1 MDSKRTFSGIL
12 QIVLGAGILAAGGIL
27 FYQKLTNGGPEK
39 LSLKYTCE
47 SFRAIKEA
55 QTVAQEQSLKLE
67 KMLNLQL
74 LQSRAAIENR
84 RSFRESAAAVC
95 ELHTLYAAEQLAELS
110 RAEAEL
116 QKLKALKKFCTDTVG
131 EMKKVVWTPK
141 NELKKSTILVVVS
154 VLAIAIVIAVVD
166 TAFSFVINGIAGL
179 ISLA

>member
-74 LQSRAAIENR
+74 LHFPKLRPSIPVDSSHFRHRFFRNR
-84 RSFRESAAAVC
+84 KEMS
-95 ELHTLYAAEQLAELS
+95 ELS
-110 RAEAEL
+110 
-116 QKLKALKKFCTDTVG
+116 
-131 EMKKVVWTPK
+131 
-141 NELKKSTILVVVS
+141 
-154 VLAIAIVIAVVD
+154 
-166 TAFSFVINGIAGL
+166 
-179 ISLA
+179 

>member
-74 LQSRAAIENR
+74 LQSRAAIENPQITVVSPQP
-84 RSFRESAAAVC
+84 SFDNSA
-95 ELHTLYAAEQLAELS
+95 YAARVNAI
-110 RAEAEL
+110 
-116 QKLKALKKFCTDTVG
+116 KK
-131 EMKKVVWTPK
+131 
-141 NELKKSTILVVVS
+141 
-154 VLAIAIVIAVVD
+154 
-166 TAFSFVINGIAGL
+166 
-179 ISLA
+179 